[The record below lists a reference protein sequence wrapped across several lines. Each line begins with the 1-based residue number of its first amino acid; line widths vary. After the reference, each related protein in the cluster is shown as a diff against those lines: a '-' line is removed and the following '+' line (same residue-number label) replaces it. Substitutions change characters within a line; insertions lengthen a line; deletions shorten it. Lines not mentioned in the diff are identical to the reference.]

1 MELGWGH
8 TSYEGQLSRILQKIT
23 LNVLTQL
30 ECKKYY
36 GDIMVNAM
44 CAYAKGKDA
53 CQVKLCLEDYRTI
66 MFK

>member
-1 MELGWGH
+1 MKLGWGH

-53 CQVKLCLEDYRTI
+53 
-66 MFK
+66 